1 MVREEG
7 GSEGQWTGGGVRVM
21 MVRVRTFKKA
31 SLTLSSLI
39 MPLRHRFAT
48 SSALDVPE
56 LRHAMLVSVIVLG
69 VLLDSDG
76 CLC

>member
-1 MVREEG
+1 MKV
-7 GSEGQWTGGGVRVM
+7 TIVC
-21 MVRVRTFKKA
+21 VRTFKKA
-31 SLTLSSLI
+31 SLTLSSFI

-69 VLLDSDG
+69 VLLGSDG
-76 CLC
+76 CLR

>member
-1 MVREEG
+1 MK
-7 GSEGQWTGGGVRVM
+7 VM
-21 MVRVRTFKKA
+21 MVCVHTLRKA

-69 VLLDSDG
+69 ALLGNDG

>member
-1 MVREEG
+1 MNEGLLIEG
-7 GSEGQWTGGGVRVM
+7 GGNVM
-21 MVRVRTFKKA
+21 VVGRTFRNA

-56 LRHAMLVSVIVLG
+56 LRHAMLVSLIVLR
-69 VLLDSDG
+69 VFLSSDG

>member
-1 MVREEG
+1 MDGEWGEVTMVL
-7 GSEGQWTGGGVRVM
+7 
-21 MVRVRTFKKA
+21 VRTFKKA
-31 SLTLSSLI
+31 CLTLSSLI

-56 LRHAMLVSVIVLG
+56 LRQAMLVVVVSVL
-69 VLLDSDG
+69 VLLLSSGG

>member
-1 MVREEG
+1 MVREKG
-7 GSEGQWTGGGVRVM
+7 GSEEQRMGGGVKVM
-21 MVRVRTFKKA
+21 MVCVHTLRKA

-39 MPLRHRFAT
+39 MPLRQRFAT

-69 VLLDSDG
+69 VLLCGDG